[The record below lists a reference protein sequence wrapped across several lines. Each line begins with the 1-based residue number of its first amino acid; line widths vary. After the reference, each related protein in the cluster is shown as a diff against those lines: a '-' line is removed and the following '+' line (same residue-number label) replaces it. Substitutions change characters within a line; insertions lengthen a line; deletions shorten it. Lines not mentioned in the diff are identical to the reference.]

1 MKQFLNEDVRK
12 QLTEILTEMK
22 DPVYVKVYVDSL
34 KCDTCTETH
43 QLIQEMSGLNEK
55 INYELV
61 ETDGDKSI
69 GAEYGIK
76 MYPSIVVLDKDQED
90 KGVRFVGIP
99 AGHEINS
106 LLAALIDMSG
116 KPLDLDEKTIEA
128 IKAIDTETNIKV
140 FVTLSCPHCPGAV
153 TKAHRIAMLNP
164 YIKAE
169 MIEAQTF
176 PQFSSKYN
184 VSSVPKIVINETH
197 DFVGNQPIETFIDT
211 IAKAA

>member
-76 MYPSIVVLDKDQED
+76 MYPSIVVLNKDQED

-211 IAKAA
+211 IEKAA

>member
-76 MYPSIVVLDKDQED
+76 MYPTIVVLDKNQED

-211 IAKAA
+211 IEKAA

>member
-211 IAKAA
+211 IEKAA